1 MLRTFVFVLMS
12 RMGCRKLLAPTDL
25 RPDERGFDISIGF
38 FVMAATFSSEDECED
53 ECDDIVAQQ

>member
-1 MLRTFVFVLMS
+1 M
-12 RMGCRKLLAPTDL
+12 APTDL